1 MSELSRSAFDT
12 HIVVVH
18 LKQHVCVTTTFEAG
32 FDDLRVKDQ
41 RGRSLSVDTDKNL
54 YRTLKV
60 RHTSQQEPKCL
71 MKVSILAAFKG

>member
-12 HIVVVH
+12 HIVVH

-41 RGRSLSVDTDKNL
+41 RGRSPLVDADKNL
-54 YRTLKV
+54 YRALKV
-60 RHTSQQEPKCL
+60 RHT
-71 MKVSILAAFKG
+71 